1 MDFQSLV
8 ELAPW
13 TTIAQICNLLLQIVL
28 FKKLL
33 FKPIQNILAKRQQEV
48 DSLYDEANKAK
59 LEADTAKADY
69 EQPLSAAK
77 EEASAI
83 TARAMKNA
91 REQSEAIVC
100 DAKEEAA
107 ALRRK
112 AENDIALEK
121 KKAVND
127 MKSEL
132 SGLAVELA
140 SKVVR
145 KEISE
150 ADHEK
155 LIEQFIDELGDAS

>member
-69 EQPLSAAK
+69 EQHLSAAK
-77 EEASAI
+77 EEADAI

-91 REQSEAIVC
+91 REQSEAIVG

-150 ADHEK
+150 ADHEQ

>member
-1 MDFQSLV
+1 
-8 ELAPW
+8 
-13 TTIAQICNLLLQIVL
+13 
-28 FKKLL
+28 
-33 FKPIQNILAKRQQEV
+33 
-48 DSLYDEANKAK
+48 
-59 LEADTAKADY
+59 
-69 EQPLSAAK
+69 
-77 EEASAI
+77 
-83 TARAMKNA
+83 MKNA
-91 REQSEAIVC
+91 REQGEAIVC

>member
-13 TTIAQICNLLLQIVL
+13 TTIAQICILLLQIVL
-28 FKKLL
+28 VKKLL

-69 EQPLSAAK
+69 EQHLSAAK

>member
-33 FKPIQNILAKRQQEV
+33 FKPIQNILAKRQQEI

-69 EQPLSAAK
+69 EQHLSAAK
-77 EEASAI
+77 EEAGAI